1 MRTETLTYLK
11 ENANRLEVN
20 EPLVITQNGKA
31 KYVVQDVDDYEFQ
44 QESLALLKL
53 LTLAEHS
60 AQKETL
66 SLDEVFGEE

>member
-11 ENANRLEVN
+11 ENANRLDVN

-31 KYVVQDVDDYEFQ
+31 KYVVQNVEDFDFQ

-53 LTLAEHS
+53 LTLAER
-60 AQKETL
+60 AGKDKPL
-66 SLDEVFGEE
+66 SLDDVF